1 MKKIIAVILSLTLSL
16 LCFCG
21 CSISMDDKDENT
33 SNTTTNQST
42 SIKDNEDDT
51 SNVSNT
57 APDAKGM
64 GLDLSKYNTDQIT
77 WGPGNIKD
85 HARPVDP
92 EKLQNKFSELGGK
105 WLLDEEKTICLT
117 FDEGY
122 ENGYTGQILDT
133 LKEKNIKAIFFCTY
147 DYIKDN
153 PDLVKRMI
161 GEGHIVGNHSYKHK
175 NMTKIDAD
183 SARDEVTMLHD
194 YVAQM
199 FGYEMNYFRF
209 PEGAFSEQNLALI
222 NDLGYKSV
230 FWSFAYAD
238 WDRNSPP
245 DKDAAFKRITSSTH
259 DGAIFLLHAVCETNA
274 EILPD
279 VIDNIKEQGYTFTT
293 DL

>member
-1 MKKIIAVILSLTLSL
+1 MKKFIALILSLSM

-21 CSISMDDKDENT
+21 CSVTMTKKDE
-33 SNTTTNQST
+33 TTTNKST
-42 SIKDNEDDT
+42 IIDEKNKNNDD

-64 GLDLSKYNTDQIT
+64 GLDLSKYSTESIT

-85 HARPVDP
+85 HKRPIDP
-92 EKLQNKFSELGGK
+92 EKLQKKYGELGAK
-105 WLLDEEKTICLT
+105 WLLEQEKTICLT

-133 LKEKNIKAIFFCTY
+133 LKEKNVKAIFFCTY

-153 PDLVKRMI
+153 PELVKRMI
-161 GEGHIVGNHSYKHK
+161 SEGHIVGNHSYKHK
-175 NMTKIDAD
+175 NMTKIDVE

-222 NDLGYKSV
+222 NDLGYECI

-238 WDRNSPP
+238 WDRNAPP
-245 DKDAAFKRITSSTH
+245 AKDDAFKKITSSTH

-274 EILPD
+274 AILGD
-279 VIDNIKEQGYTFTT
+279 VIDNIQEQGYTFTT
-293 DL
+293 EI

>member
-1 MKKIIAVILSLTLSL
+1 MKKIIAVVLSLSL
-16 LCFCG
+16 FCLCG
-21 CSISMDDKDENT
+21 CTVSMDDKDNTTSEITTTESTTNKVDKDNNT
-33 SNTTTNQST
+33 S
-42 SIKDNEDDT
+42 
-51 SNVSNT
+51 VSNT

-64 GLDLSKYNTDQIT
+64 GLDLSKYSPESIT

-105 WLLDEEKTICLT
+105 WLLDDEKSICLT

-122 ENGYTGQILDT
+122 ENGYTAQILDT
-133 LKEKNIKAIFFCTY
+133 LKEKNVKAIFFCTY

-153 PDLVKRMI
+153 PDLVNRMI
-161 GEGHIVGNHSYKHK
+161 SEGHIVGNHSYKHK
-175 NMTKIDAD
+175 NMTKIDVE
-183 SARDEVTMLHD
+183 SARDEVTLLHD

-209 PEGAFSEQNLALI
+209 PEGAFSEQNLALV
-222 NDLGYKSV
+222 NDLGYKCV

-238 WDRNSPP
+238 WDTNNPP
-245 DKDAAFKRITSSTH
+245 DKDTAFKKITSSTH
-259 DGAIFLLHAVCETNA
+259 DGAIFLLHAVSQTNA

-279 VIDNIKEQGYTFTT
+279 VIDNIKEQGYSFTT